1 MADKIQFHGQ
11 EKITEWLN
19 KVLKQAGDHSK
30 LMHSIGSILEHNTK
44 QRINTGIGT
53 DDKPWQKSWRA
64 KMQGGTTLRDTSRLY
79 NSIKYTISNDGKR
92 VVVGT
97 NVEYAPYL
105 HFGAKIKHVGRVH
118 TNYFKVNKSGEVQ
131 ARFVKK
137 SKSNFAQDSN
147 IGAYTVVLP
156 PRPFLGMSIDDSQ
169 EVLFEIEEYLL
180 ELLMHAK

>member
-19 KVLKQAGDHSK
+19 KVLRQAGDHTK
-30 LMHSIGSILEHNTK
+30 LMHAIGSILESNTK
-44 QRINTGIGT
+44 DRINTGVGT

-64 KMQGGTTLRDTSRLY
+64 KLQSGKNGSGTTLRDTGRLY
-79 NSIKYTISNDGKR
+79 NSIKYSILDGGKR

-97 NVEYAPYL
+97 NVKYAPVM
-105 HFGAKIKHVGRVH
+105 HFGATIKA
-118 TNYFKVNKSGEVQ
+118 KSGKYLKFKTTMGGWAQVQ
-131 ARFVKK
+131 SVTIPA
-137 SKSNFAQDSN
+137 
-147 IGAYTVVLP
+147 
-156 PRPFLGMSIDDSQ
+156 RPFLGMSVDDSQ

>member
-1 MADKIQFHGQ
+1 MVDKIQFHGQ

-30 LMHSIGSILEHNTK
+30 LMHNIGSILEHNTK

-64 KMQGGTTLRDTSRLY
+64 KLQGGTTLRDTSRLY
-79 NSIKYTISNDGKR
+79 NSIKYTVLDGGKR

-97 NVEYAPYL
+97 NVFYAPVMHYGATIRAKTGKYL
-105 HFGAKIKHVGRVH
+105 K
-118 TNYFKVNKSGEVQ
+118 FKTTMGGW
-131 ARFVKK
+131 
-137 SKSNFAQDSN
+137 AQIQSV
-147 IGAYTVVLP
+147 IIP
-156 PRPFLGMSIDDSQ
+156 PRPFLGMSVDDSQ

-180 ELLMHAK
+180 ELLLNAK

>member
-1 MADKIQFHGQ
+1 MADTIQFHGQ

-30 LMHSIGSILEHNTK
+30 LMHNIGSVLEHNTK

-64 KMQGGTTLRDTSRLY
+64 KLQGGTTLRDTSRLY
-79 NSIKYTISNDGKR
+79 NSIKYTVLDGGKR

-97 NVEYAPYL
+97 NVFYAPVL
-105 HFGAKIKHVGRVH
+105 HFGATIRAKTGK
-118 TNYFKVNKSGEVQ
+118 YLKFKTTMGGW
-131 ARFVKK
+131 
-137 SKSNFAQDSN
+137 AQIQSV
-147 IGAYTVVLP
+147 IIP
-156 PRPFLGMSIDDSQ
+156 PRPFLGMSVDDSQ

-180 ELLMHAK
+180 ELLLNAK

>member
-1 MADKIQFHGQ
+1 MADTIQFHGQ

-30 LMHSIGSILEHNTK
+30 LMHNIGSVLEHNTK
-44 QRINTGIGT
+44 QRINTGLGT

-79 NSIKYTISNDGKR
+79 NSIKYTVLDGGKR

-97 NVEYAPYL
+97 NVFYAPVMHYGATIRAKTGKYL
-105 HFGAKIKHVGRVH
+105 K
-118 TNYFKVNKSGEVQ
+118 FKTTMGGW
-131 ARFVKK
+131 
-137 SKSNFAQDSN
+137 AQIQSV
-147 IGAYTVVLP
+147 IIP
-156 PRPFLGMSIDDSQ
+156 PRPFLGMSVDDSQ

-180 ELLMHAK
+180 ELLLSAK

>member
-19 KVLKQAGDHSK
+19 KVLRQAGDHTK
-30 LMHSIGSILEHNTK
+30 LMHTIGSLLESNTK
-44 QRINTGIGT
+44 DRINTGVGT

-79 NSIKYTISNDGKR
+79 NSITYNIVDGGKR

-97 NVEYAPYL
+97 NVKYAPVM
-105 HFGAKIKHVGRVH
+105 HFGATIKA
-118 TNYFKVNKSGEVQ
+118 KSGKYLK
-131 ARFVKK
+131 FKTTMGGW
-137 SKSNFAQDSN
+137 AQIQSV
-147 IGAYTVVLP
+147 IIPA
-156 PRPFLGMSIDDSQ
+156 RPFLGMSVDDSQ

>member
-1 MADKIQFHGQ
+1 MADSIQFHGQ

-19 KVLKQAGDHSK
+19 KVLKQASDHSK
-30 LMHSIGSILEHNTK
+30 LMHNIGSVLEHNTK

-79 NSIKYTISNDGKR
+79 NSIKYTVLDGGKR

-97 NVEYAPYL
+97 NVFYAPVMHYGATIRAKTGKYL
-105 HFGAKIKHVGRVH
+105 K
-118 TNYFKVNKSGEVQ
+118 FKTTMGGW
-131 ARFVKK
+131 
-137 SKSNFAQDSN
+137 AQIQSV
-147 IGAYTVVLP
+147 IIP
-156 PRPFLGMSIDDSQ
+156 PRPFLGMSVDDSQ

-180 ELLMHAK
+180 ELLLNAK

>member
-1 MADKIQFHGQ
+1 MADSIQFHGQ
-11 EKITEWLN
+11 EKITQWLN

-30 LMHSIGSILEHNTK
+30 LMHNIGSVLEHNTK

-79 NSIKYTISNDGKR
+79 NSIKYTVLDGGKR

-97 NVEYAPYL
+97 NVFYAPVMHYGATIRAKTGKYL
-105 HFGAKIKHVGRVH
+105 K
-118 TNYFKVNKSGEVQ
+118 FKTTMGGW
-131 ARFVKK
+131 
-137 SKSNFAQDSN
+137 AQIQSV
-147 IGAYTVVLP
+147 IIP
-156 PRPFLGMSIDDSQ
+156 PRPFLGMSVDDSQ

-180 ELLMHAK
+180 ELLLSAK

>member
-1 MADKIQFHGQ
+1 MVDKIQFHGQ

-30 LMHSIGSILEHNTK
+30 LMHNIGSVLEHNTK

-64 KMQGGTTLRDTSRLY
+64 KLQGGTTLRDTSRLY
-79 NSIKYTISNDGKR
+79 NSIKYTVLDGGKR

-97 NVEYAPYL
+97 NVFYAPVL
-105 HFGAKIKHVGRVH
+105 HFGATIRAKTGK
-118 TNYFKVNKSGEVQ
+118 YLKFKTTMGGW
-131 ARFVKK
+131 
-137 SKSNFAQDSN
+137 AQIQSV
-147 IGAYTVVLP
+147 IIP
-156 PRPFLGMSIDDSQ
+156 PRPFLGMSVDDSQ

-180 ELLMHAK
+180 ELLLNAK

>member
-1 MADKIQFHGQ
+1 MADTIQFHGQ
-11 EKITEWLN
+11 EKITEPLN

-30 LMHSIGSILEHNTK
+30 LMHNLGSVLEHNTK

-79 NSIKYTISNDGKR
+79 NSIKYTVLDGGKR

-97 NVEYAPYL
+97 NVFYAPVMHYGATIRAKTGKYL
-105 HFGAKIKHVGRVH
+105 K
-118 TNYFKVNKSGEVQ
+118 FKTTMGGW
-131 ARFVKK
+131 
-137 SKSNFAQDSN
+137 AQIQSV
-147 IGAYTVVLP
+147 IIP
-156 PRPFLGMSIDDSQ
+156 PRPFLGMSVDDSQ

-180 ELLMHAK
+180 ELLLSAK

>member
-19 KVLKQAGDHSK
+19 KVLRQAGDHTK
-30 LMHSIGSILEHNTK
+30 LMHTIGSLLESNTK
-44 QRINTGIGT
+44 DRINTGVGT

-79 NSIKYTISNDGKR
+79 NSITYNIVDGGKR

-97 NVEYAPYL
+97 NVKYAPVM
-105 HFGAKIKHVGRVH
+105 HFGATIKARSGK
-118 TNYFKVNKSGEVQ
+118 YLKFKTTMGGW
-131 ARFVKK
+131 
-137 SKSNFAQDSN
+137 AQIQSV
-147 IGAYTVVLP
+147 IIPA
-156 PRPFLGMSIDDSQ
+156 RPFLGMSVDDSQ

>member
-1 MADKIQFHGQ
+1 MADTIQFHGQ

-30 LMHSIGSILEHNTK
+30 LMHNIGSVLEHNTK

-64 KMQGGTTLRDTSRLY
+64 KLRGGTTLRDTSRLY
-79 NSIKYTISNDGKR
+79 NSIKYTVLDGGKR

-97 NVEYAPYL
+97 NVFYAPVMHYGATIRAKTGKYL
-105 HFGAKIKHVGRVH
+105 K
-118 TNYFKVNKSGEVQ
+118 FKTTMGGW
-131 ARFVKK
+131 
-137 SKSNFAQDSN
+137 AQIQSV
-147 IGAYTVVLP
+147 IIP
-156 PRPFLGMSIDDSQ
+156 PRPFLGMSVDDSQ

-180 ELLMHAK
+180 ELLLNAK

>member
-1 MADKIQFHGQ
+1 MADTIQFHGQ

-30 LMHSIGSILEHNTK
+30 LMHNIGSILEHNTK

-79 NSIKYTISNDGKR
+79 NSIKYTVLDGGKR

-97 NVEYAPYL
+97 NVFYAPVMHYGATIRAKTGKYL
-105 HFGAKIKHVGRVH
+105 K
-118 TNYFKVNKSGEVQ
+118 FKTTMGGW
-131 ARFVKK
+131 
-137 SKSNFAQDSN
+137 AQIQSV
-147 IGAYTVVLP
+147 IIP
-156 PRPFLGMSIDDSQ
+156 PRPFLGMSVDDSQ

-180 ELLMHAK
+180 ELLLSAK

>member
-1 MADKIQFHGQ
+1 MADTIQFHGQ

-30 LMHSIGSILEHNTK
+30 LMHNIGSILEHNTK

-64 KMQGGTTLRDTSRLY
+64 KLQGGTTLRDTSRLY
-79 NSIKYTISNDGKR
+79 NSIKYTVLDGGKR

-97 NVEYAPYL
+97 NVFYAPVMHYGATIRAKTGKYL
-105 HFGAKIKHVGRVH
+105 K
-118 TNYFKVNKSGEVQ
+118 FKTTMGGW
-131 ARFVKK
+131 
-137 SKSNFAQDSN
+137 AQIQSV
-147 IGAYTVVLP
+147 IIP
-156 PRPFLGMSIDDSQ
+156 PRPFLGMSVDDSQ

-180 ELLMHAK
+180 ELLLNAK

>member
-1 MADKIQFHGQ
+1 MADTVQFHGQ

-30 LMHSIGSILEHNTK
+30 LMHNIGSVLEHNTK

-64 KMQGGTTLRDTSRLY
+64 KLQGGTTLRDTSRLY
-79 NSIKYTISNDGKR
+79 NSIKYTVLDGGKR

-97 NVEYAPYL
+97 NVFYAPVMHYGATIRAKTGKYL
-105 HFGAKIKHVGRVH
+105 K
-118 TNYFKVNKSGEVQ
+118 FKTTMGGW
-131 ARFVKK
+131 
-137 SKSNFAQDSN
+137 AQIQSV
-147 IGAYTVVLP
+147 IIP
-156 PRPFLGMSIDDSQ
+156 PRPFLGMSVDDSQ

-180 ELLMHAK
+180 ELLLNAK

>member
-1 MADKIQFHGQ
+1 MADTIQFHGQ

-30 LMHSIGSILEHNTK
+30 LMHNIGSVLEYNTK

-64 KMQGGTTLRDTSRLY
+64 KLQGGTTLRDTSRLY
-79 NSIKYTISNDGKR
+79 NSIKYTVLDGGKR

-97 NVEYAPYL
+97 NVFYAPVMHYGATIRAKTGKYL
-105 HFGAKIKHVGRVH
+105 K
-118 TNYFKVNKSGEVQ
+118 FKTTMGGW
-131 ARFVKK
+131 
-137 SKSNFAQDSN
+137 AQIQSV
-147 IGAYTVVLP
+147 IIP
-156 PRPFLGMSIDDSQ
+156 PRPFLGMSVDDSQ

-180 ELLMHAK
+180 ELLLNAK

>member
-1 MADKIQFHGQ
+1 MTDSIQFHGQ

-30 LMHSIGSILEHNTK
+30 LMHNIGSVLEHNTK

-64 KMQGGTTLRDTSRLY
+64 KLQGGTTLRDTSRLY
-79 NSIKYTISNDGKR
+79 NSIKYTVLDGGKR

-97 NVEYAPYL
+97 NVFYAPVMHYGATIKAKTGKYL
-105 HFGAKIKHVGRVH
+105 K
-118 TNYFKVNKSGEVQ
+118 FKTTMGGW
-131 ARFVKK
+131 
-137 SKSNFAQDSN
+137 AQIQSV
-147 IGAYTVVLP
+147 IIP
-156 PRPFLGMSIDDSQ
+156 PRPFLGMSVDDSQ

-180 ELLMHAK
+180 ELLLNAK

>member
-1 MADKIQFHGQ
+1 MADSIQFHGQ

-30 LMHSIGSILEHNTK
+30 LMHNIGSVLEHNTK

-64 KMQGGTTLRDTSRLY
+64 KLQGGTTLRDTSRLY
-79 NSIKYTISNDGKR
+79 NSIKYTVLDGGKR

-97 NVEYAPYL
+97 NVFYAPVMHYGATIRAKTGKYL
-105 HFGAKIKHVGRVH
+105 K
-118 TNYFKVNKSGEVQ
+118 FKTTMGGW
-131 ARFVKK
+131 
-137 SKSNFAQDSN
+137 AQIQSV
-147 IGAYTVVLP
+147 IIP
-156 PRPFLGMSIDDSQ
+156 PRPFLGMSVDDSQ

-180 ELLMHAK
+180 ELLLNAK

>member
-1 MADKIQFHGQ
+1 MADAIQFHGQ

-30 LMHSIGSILEHNTK
+30 LMHNIGSVLEHNTK

-79 NSIKYTISNDGKR
+79 NSIKYTVLDGGKR

-97 NVEYAPYL
+97 NVFYAPVL
-105 HFGAKIKHVGRVH
+105 HFGATIRAKTGK
-118 TNYFKVNKSGEVQ
+118 YLKFKTTMGGW
-131 ARFVKK
+131 
-137 SKSNFAQDSN
+137 AQIQSV
-147 IGAYTVVLP
+147 IIP
-156 PRPFLGMSIDDSQ
+156 PRPFLGMSVDDSQ
-169 EVLFEIEEYLL
+169 EILFEIEEYLL
-180 ELLMHAK
+180 ELLLNAK

>member
-1 MADKIQFHGQ
+1 MADTIQFHGQ

-30 LMHSIGSILEHNTK
+30 LMHNIGSVLEHNTK

-64 KMQGGTTLRDTSRLY
+64 KLQGGTTLRDTSRLY
-79 NSIKYTISNDGKR
+79 NSIKYTVLDGGKR

-97 NVEYAPYL
+97 NVFYAPLMHYGATIRAKTGKYL
-105 HFGAKIKHVGRVH
+105 K
-118 TNYFKVNKSGEVQ
+118 FKTTMGGW
-131 ARFVKK
+131 
-137 SKSNFAQDSN
+137 AQIQSV
-147 IGAYTVVLP
+147 IIP
-156 PRPFLGMSIDDSQ
+156 PRPFLGMSVDDSQ

-180 ELLMHAK
+180 ELLLSAK

>member
-1 MADKIQFHGQ
+1 MADTIQFHGQ

-30 LMHSIGSILEHNTK
+30 LMHNIGSVLEHNTK

-64 KMQGGTTLRDTSRLY
+64 KLQGGTSLRDTSRLY
-79 NSIKYTISNDGKR
+79 NSIKYTVLDGGKR

-97 NVEYAPYL
+97 NVFYAPVL
-105 HFGAKIKHVGRVH
+105 HFGATIRAKTGK
-118 TNYFKVNKSGEVQ
+118 YLKFKTTMGGW
-131 ARFVKK
+131 
-137 SKSNFAQDSN
+137 AQIQSV
-147 IGAYTVVLP
+147 IIP
-156 PRPFLGMSIDDSQ
+156 PRPFLGMSVDDSQ

-180 ELLMHAK
+180 ELLLNAK

>member
-1 MADKIQFHGQ
+1 MADTIQFHDQ

-30 LMHSIGSILEHNTK
+30 LMHNIGSVLEHNTK

-79 NSIKYTISNDGKR
+79 NSIKYTVPDGGKR

-97 NVEYAPYL
+97 NVFYAPVMHYGATIRAKTGKYL
-105 HFGAKIKHVGRVH
+105 K
-118 TNYFKVNKSGEVQ
+118 FKTTMGGW
-131 ARFVKK
+131 
-137 SKSNFAQDSN
+137 AQIQSV
-147 IGAYTVVLP
+147 IIP
-156 PRPFLGMSIDDSQ
+156 PRPFLGMSVDDSQ

-180 ELLMHAK
+180 ELLLSAK

>member
-1 MADKIQFHGQ
+1 MADTIQFHGQ

-30 LMHSIGSILEHNTK
+30 LMHNIGSVLEHNTK

-64 KMQGGTTLRDTSRLY
+64 KLQGGTTLRDTSRLY
-79 NSIKYTISNDGKR
+79 NSIKYTVLDGGKR

-97 NVEYAPYL
+97 NVFYAPVMHYGATIRAKTGKYL
-105 HFGAKIKHVGRVH
+105 K
-118 TNYFKVNKSGEVQ
+118 FKTTMGGW
-131 ARFVKK
+131 
-137 SKSNFAQDSN
+137 AQIQSV
-147 IGAYTVVLP
+147 IIP
-156 PRPFLGMSIDDSQ
+156 PRPFLGMSVDDSQ

-180 ELLMHAK
+180 ELLLNAK